1 MPVVVIMRFPL
12 RENEN
17 KENER
22 EGDISSAPLGCD
34 AAGKYAQEELVY

>member
-1 MPVVVIMRFPL
+1 VRAGRGGHTDKKRH

-22 EGDISSAPLGCD
+22 EVINGSTDTE
-34 AAGKYAQEELVY
+34 Q